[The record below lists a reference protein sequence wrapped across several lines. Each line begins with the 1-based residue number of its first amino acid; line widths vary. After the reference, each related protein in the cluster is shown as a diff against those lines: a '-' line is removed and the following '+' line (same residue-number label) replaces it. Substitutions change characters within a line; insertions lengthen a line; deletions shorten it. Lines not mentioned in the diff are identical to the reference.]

1 MNAKAQESNQRLEIR
16 RRQDNLG
23 ALINR
28 LQSGAPMIKGSI
40 YTRERLCGK
49 PQCRCVQGH
58 RHRDRVL
65 AIRCGGRVVIRKLD
79 PAADAATGEAVLAWR
94 LFRRY
99 RIELARSCR
108 GLIQAVDRLGRL
120 RRAKIG
126 GRR

>member
-1 MNAKAQESNQRLEIR
+1 MNAKAQESKLHLDIRQRQE
-16 RRQDNLG
+16 NLG
-23 ALINR
+23 ALVGR

-40 YTRERLCGK
+40 YIRERLCGK

-65 AIRCGGRVVIRKLD
+65 AVRRGGRVVIRKLD
-79 PAADAATGEAVLAWR
+79 TTADAATGEAVLAWR

-108 GLIQAVDRLGRL
+108 GLIAAVDRLGLL
-120 RRAKIG
+120 RQAKTG
-126 GRR
+126 GSI

>member
-65 AIRCGGRVVIRKLD
+65 AIRCGGRVVIRKLN

-99 RIELARSCR
+99 RVGALA
-108 GLIQAVDRLGRL
+108 GA
-120 RRAKIG
+120 
-126 GRR
+126 